1 MNDIF
6 EKKIKEFLPYIIIIA
21 VLYLVMPA
29 IMVLTHSS
37 TVFNQIVYIGIFPLT
52 AFACNFHYVYKK
64 KTDLFLTFVAP
75 IIYIP
80 SMLLYGNLR
89 DSVLNSIIFLVSYFI
104 CGYLGQTVA
113 DMITGKSGNNDGYE
127 AENAHSKEKVERH
140 YTKKRVPKRV
150 KTSAHEH
157 RASGRIPDDIEMPK
171 SFEELELG
179 DTEPSYNFESTQDD
193 IDAILNEIHNRN
205 DY

>member
-1 MNDIF
+1 MDDIF

-21 VLYLVMPA
+21 ALYLVMPA
-29 IMVLTHSS
+29 IMVLTNSS
-37 TVFNQIVYIGIFPLT
+37 AVFNQIIYIGVFPLT

-64 KTDLFLTFVAP
+64 QTDLFLTFVAP
-75 IIYIP
+75 VIYIP

-113 DMITGKSGNNDGYE
+113 DMVGTKSDDKDSDKKDGKGNAKSD
-127 AENAHSKEKVERH
+127 KH
-140 YTKKRVPKRV
+140 YTRKRVPKRV
-150 KTSAHEH
+150 RPSAHEH
-157 RASGRIPDDIEMPK
+157 MVSDRLPEDIEMPQ
-171 SFEELELG
+171 SFEELSVD
-179 DTEPSYNFESTQDD
+179 DTEPSISFESTSDD

-205 DY
+205 DF